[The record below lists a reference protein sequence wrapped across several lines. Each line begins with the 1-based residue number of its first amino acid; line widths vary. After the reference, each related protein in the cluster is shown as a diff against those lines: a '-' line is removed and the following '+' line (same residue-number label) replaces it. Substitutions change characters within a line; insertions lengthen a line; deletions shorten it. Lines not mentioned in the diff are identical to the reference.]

1 VINKFKKKIRN
12 FFAHIGGAK
21 RTTASLLDVPSSPA
35 QGKLPPPESAQI
47 HQRKG
52 PVQNRKTRRN
62 IHYTSPENSR
72 GPKAPRV
79 PKSLPLP
86 PHEHVPEMEG
96 KKRFIDFQLPD
107 QILRA
112 VQDLK
117 FNYCTPVQEKTLPF
131 SIAGRDIV
139 GKAQTGTGKTAAFL
153 ITIFARLLAKG
164 PVPEKSGS
172 CRALVIAPTRELAIQ
187 ISKDCELIGKYCGF
201 KNAVVFG
208 GMDRREQRAT
218 LNGNIDILVGTP
230 GRIIDFCRSAS
241 LDFSHAEIL
250 VIDEADRMLDMGF
263 IPDVKRIVSWL
274 PKPPERQTMFF
285 SATLPEDVIRL
296 SRTWLSDPET
306 IESEPDKPVTDLI
319 KQNFYTVSEGEKF
332 DALLHFIK
340 NLKYERLLIF
350 SNRKDKIFRLTRNLQ
365 RAGVNCEMLS
375 GDIDQKKRLKVIEQF
390 RAAKIKIVIATDVA
404 SRGIHIDGVS
414 YVINYD
420 LPDRPEDYIHRIG
433 RTGRAGAKGASISF
447 VCEYG
452 AYILREL
459 EVLLGQKIT
468 CSFPEE
474 HDFSDNSSCGNK

>member
-1 VINKFKKKIRN
+1 MNVINKFKKKIRS
-12 FFAHIGGAK
+12 FFDRIGGAK
-21 RTTASLLDVPSSPA
+21 RTTASYLDVPPKSAEKPSVHEGRPLPHQKKTQNPA
-35 QGKLPPPESAQI
+35 
-47 HQRKG
+47 RKS
-52 PVQNRKTRRN
+52 KRN
-62 IHYTSPENSR
+62 IHYASPETSR
-72 GPKAPRV
+72 GGNASRIQKMI
-79 PKSLPLP
+79 PLP

-96 KKRFIDFQLPD
+96 KKPFIDFPLPD
-107 QILRA
+107 QLLRA

-117 FNYCTPVQEKTLPF
+117 FKYCTPVQEKTLPF
-131 SIAGRDIV
+131 SIEGRDII

-153 ITIFARLLAKG
+153 ITIFTRLLAKG
-164 PVPEKSGS
+164 PVPVKSGS

-208 GMDRREQRAT
+208 GMDRRAQRAT

-241 LDFSHAEIL
+241 LDFSHTEIL

-285 SATLPEDVIRL
+285 SATLPDDVIRL
-296 SRTWLSDPET
+296 SRSWLSNPET

-319 KQNFYTVSEGEKF
+319 KQCFYTVSESEKF
-332 DALLHFIK
+332 NVLLHFIK

-365 RAGVNCEMLS
+365 RAGVDCEMLS
-375 GDIDQKKRLKVIEQF
+375 GDIDQKKRLKVIEHF
-390 RAAKIKIVIATDVA
+390 KSGKIKIVIATDVA

-414 YVINYD
+414 FVINYD

-433 RTGRAGAKGASISF
+433 RTGRAGAKGVSISF

-459 EVLLGQKIT
+459 EVLLGQEIKS
-468 CSFPEE
+468 SFPED
-474 HDFSDNSSCGNK
+474 HDFSDNNS